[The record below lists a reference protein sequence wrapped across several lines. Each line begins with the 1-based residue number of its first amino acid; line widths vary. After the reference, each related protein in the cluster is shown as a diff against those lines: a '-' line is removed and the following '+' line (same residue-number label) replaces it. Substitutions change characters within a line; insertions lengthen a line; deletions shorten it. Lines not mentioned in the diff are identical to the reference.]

1 MKGVRAGMAK
11 KVGPKPRGSSR
22 LPLRAAPGTASAAA
36 FSAQVNAAIEQGEPD
51 AVSDQTLHAVLAAA
65 VRVYAAKVER
75 RGGTVKPFADGAV
88 TATEAIIAA
97 CGMVRAVDLSPFD
110 VAMWFHRMPA
120 Q

>member
-11 KVGPKPRGSSR
+11 KVRPKPRSGSR
-22 LPLRAAPGTASAAA
+22 PPRRADFGTAWGAE
-36 FSAQVNAAIEQGEPD
+36 FSAQADAAIRRGEPD

-75 RGGTVKPFADGAV
+75 RGAVKPFADGAV

-110 VAMWFHRMPA
+110 VAMWFHRVPA

>member
-11 KVGPKPRGSSR
+11 KVRPKLRRGSR
-22 LPLRAAPGTASAAA
+22 PPQRAGAATTSAAE
-36 FSAQVNAAIEQGEPD
+36 FSALADAAIKRGEPD
-51 AVSDQTLHAVLAAA
+51 TVSDQTLHAVLAAA

-75 RGGTVKPFADGAV
+75 RGGAVKPFADGTV

>member
-1 MKGVRAGMAK
+1 MKGARARMAK
-11 KVGPKPRGSSR
+11 KARPKPRRSSR
-22 LPLRAAPGTASAAA
+22 LPRGADPGTDSGAE
-36 FSAQVNAAIEQGEPD
+36 FSAQADAAIKRGEPD

-75 RGGTVKPFADGAV
+75 RGAVKPFADGAV

-110 VAMWFHRMPA
+110 VAMWFHRTPT

>member
-1 MKGVRAGMAK
+1 MAK

>member
-1 MKGVRAGMAK
+1 MKGVRAEMAK
-11 KVGPKPRGSSR
+11 KVRSRPRRGSRLSR
-22 LPLRAAPGTASAAA
+22 RDDHEAASGAE
-36 FSAQVNAAIEQGEPD
+36 FSARADAAIKRGEPD

-75 RGGTVKPFADGAV
+75 RGAVKPFADGAV

-97 CGMVRAVDLSPFD
+97 CAMVRAVDLSPFD

>member
-1 MKGVRAGMAK
+1 MKGVRAGKAK
-11 KVGPKPRGSSR
+11 KVRPKPRRSSR
-22 LPLRAAPGTASAAA
+22 PPQRTAPPTASGAA
-36 FSAQVNAAIEQGEPD
+36 FSAQANAAIERGEPD

-75 RGGTVKPFADGAV
+75 RGAVKPFADGAV

>member
-1 MKGVRAGMAK
+1 MKGAEMAK
-11 KVGPKPRGSSR
+11 TVRSRPRRGTPLSR
-22 LPLRAAPGTASAAA
+22 RANRGTASGAE
-36 FSAQVNAAIEQGEPD
+36 FSAQADAAIMRGEPD

-75 RGGTVKPFADGAV
+75 RGGAVKPFADGAV
-88 TATEAIIAA
+88 TATEAIVAA

>member
-1 MKGVRAGMAK
+1 MAK
-11 KVGPKPRGSSR
+11 KVGPKPRRSSR
-22 LPLRAAPGTASAAA
+22 RPRKVVPESASGAA
-36 FSAQVNAAIEQGEPD
+36 FSAQASAAIERGEPD
-51 AVSDQTLHAVLAAA
+51 TVSDQTLQAVLAAA

-75 RGGTVKPFADGAV
+75 RGGAVRPFADGAV

>member
-1 MKGVRAGMAK
+1 MPK
-11 KVGPKPRGSSR
+11 KAPPKPRRGPR
-22 LPLRAAPGTASAAA
+22 LHRRAAAGAAPGAA
-36 FSAQVNAAIEQGEPD
+36 FSALADAAIKRGEPD

-75 RGGTVKPFADGAV
+75 RGGDVKPFADGSI

-120 Q
+120 H

>member
-1 MKGVRAGMAK
+1 MPK
-11 KVGPKPRGSSR
+11 KAAPKPR
-22 LPLRAAPGTASAAA
+22 RASGLHRGAARGGAPGAA
-36 FSAQVNAAIEQGEPD
+36 FSDLANAAIKRGEPD

-75 RGGTVKPFADGAV
+75 RGGDVKPFADGSV

-120 Q
+120 H